1 MQNIFND
8 APEFIN
14 SDNRKL
20 RAEFTTSFQSIYYRL
35 ESQLPV
41 DSIQNKTIL
50 DLGSCIGAAGYY
62 SLKNG
67 AKFYTGVEIQDYYVN
82 TSKSLLSKY
91 FQNNQFNIIQQ
102 DILKFLDDCIE
113 ANIKFDFVLAAG
125 ILYEFLDPISFLQK
139 VCKVSTDTVVI
150 DTKWIPPGRQR
161 IGIVALIPNEAMV
174 KGIDA
179 ETYSVVHGAG
189 ARMCQNAIDIVMSTE
204 SFKREGDIIKPKPIL
219 DADDPYNCDHVHH
232 DGWTGPKKIIVKYK
246 KNDSRLKT
254 LNEELVG

>member
-41 DSIQNKTIL
+41 DNIQNKTIL

-91 FQNNQFNIIQQ
+91 FQNNQNFFTVTDKSMTRFNITMA
-102 DILKFLDDCIE
+102 E
-113 ANIKFDFVLAAG
+113 AVETVLWTIKNLA
-125 ILYEFLDPISFLQK
+125 D
-139 VCKVSTDTVVI
+139 
-150 DTKWIPPGRQR
+150 
-161 IGIVALIPNEAMV
+161 
-174 KGIDA
+174 
-179 ETYSVVHGAG
+179 
-189 ARMCQNAIDIVMSTE
+189 
-204 SFKREGDIIKPKPIL
+204 
-219 DADDPYNCDHVHH
+219 
-232 DGWTGPKKIIVKYK
+232 
-246 KNDSRLKT
+246 
-254 LNEELVG
+254 